1 MGEVVVLN
9 RHEPSNS
16 TRCACTKRRSNMRSS
31 IRRSRLWI
39 LALVPLLAALDSCA
53 AAGGGGRS
61 VNCDIVRLQRQEGN
75 SPSQIASSFQVSEAD
90 IAKCP
95 AAGPAAEAAPP
106 SPPPSTP

>member
-1 MGEVVVLN
+1 MPDSAGW
-9 RHEPSNS
+9 
-16 TRCACTKRRSNMRSS
+16 ACTRGVNMRSP
-31 IRRSRLWI
+31 IRRARRWI
-39 LALVPLLAALDSCA
+39 LGSVLLLAPVYSCA

-95 AAGPAAEAAPP
+95 AAGPATEAAPP
-106 SPPPSTP
+106 PAPSTP